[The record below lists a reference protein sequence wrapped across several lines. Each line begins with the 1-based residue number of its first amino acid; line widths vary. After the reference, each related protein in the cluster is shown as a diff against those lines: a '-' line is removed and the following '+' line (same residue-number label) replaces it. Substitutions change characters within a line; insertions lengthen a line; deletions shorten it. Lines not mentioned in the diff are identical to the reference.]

1 MKLLSL
7 FLFVTLSWADY
18 TLDLANAN
26 AQRIS
31 ERINSFNQSSRYY
44 ANSWQVIYMA
54 DELTLKSGSSPIY
67 TQKIKENF
75 LPLLSKFLVDN
86 KAKNVSLFSKEG
98 SCLIST
104 GSCPTISLQNGSSLI
119 LDEQTIYAQ
128 QVVTNH
134 NEKLIAYFIVS
145 KDIEGFLDGVSTDGV
160 EVLLKDKP
168 LFNNQMGDDVE
179 KAFVSSFP
187 MEIHVEKKAEIKK
200 EIIQTAPLIKVQ
212 TSSQTPWFIWLL
224 LLIVI
229 ILLGT
234 LFIRSKKLS
243 QEIYLRD
250 KSDGEIKKHFKV
262 KVINEIITLD
272 EKKSQEYQALNSAL
286 TQSQEKVEILENSQE
301 EETVICDDKK
311 DLLEQYEL
319 KLKNIEEEINHVQ
332 ATVRS
337 FEKEKTIE
345 DDEKTLVKSIEKSV
359 EKSVEKTEPVMKQK
373 EAIVLTIEQ
382 GYQIKEA
389 EGGLEEHVQSVKE
402 SINLIKDIADQ
413 TNLLALNAAIEAA
426 RAGEHG
432 RGFAVVADEV
442 RKLADRTQKILLEI
456 DQVAA
461 ILIDEVAQTD
471 RRMDELFKAMDLLQK
486 SSEDESE
493 EGEKVALQ
501 EQVKVLSETIER
513 FEQLLR

>member
-1 MKLLSL
+1 
-7 FLFVTLSWADY
+7 
-18 TLDLANAN
+18 
-26 AQRIS
+26 
-31 ERINSFNQSSRYY
+31 
-44 ANSWQVIYMA
+44 
-54 DELTLKSGSSPIY
+54 
-67 TQKIKENF
+67 
-75 LPLLSKFLVDN
+75 
-86 KAKNVSLFSKEG
+86 
-98 SCLIST
+98 
-104 GSCPTISLQNGSSLI
+104 
-119 LDEQTIYAQ
+119 
-128 QVVTNH
+128 
-134 NEKLIAYFIVS
+134 
-145 KDIEGFLDGVSTDGV
+145 
-160 EVLLKDKP
+160 
-168 LFNNQMGDDVE
+168 
-179 KAFVSSFP
+179 